1 MEQANRGSVD
11 LFRINRPF
19 CRREIFDEDFVDRET
34 RDVKWNK
41 ISRAEAAIVNIKVAA
56 RKKRKWKCSRSEI
69 KRHLPPLIKA
79 IQLIIIAV
87 QKSELPGQM
96 SILKHV
102 SCFPTAGEMGH
113 GCFCV

>member
-1 MEQANRGSVD
+1 MERANRGSVG

-34 RDVKWNK
+34 RDFKWNK
-41 ISRAEAAIVNIKVAA
+41 IFPAEVAIVNIKVAA
-56 RKKRKWKCSRSEI
+56 RKKREWKCSRSEI

-96 SILKHV
+96 SIFKHV
-102 SCFPTAGEMGH
+102 SCFPVAGRMAH
-113 GCFCV
+113 SCFCV